1 MERIKHTVAFK
12 ATPQEMQSIKK
23 ACLNLSKSMAENP
36 IAKETFDVAEVGHNA
51 YISATTRNGHT
62 LFEIGMDNNQGSK
75 AYTILQ
81 KNSKTSVDDFLSS
94 EATFKNL
101 ARVYDS
107 LKEAI
112 KRAAEKDV

>member
-1 MERIKHTVAFK
+1 MEKIKHTIAFK
-12 ATPQEMQSIKK
+12 ANPKEMQNIKN

-36 IAKETFDVAEVGHNA
+36 VAKETFDVAEIGHKA
-51 YISATTRNGHT
+51 YISAVTRNGHT
-62 LFEIGMDNNQGSK
+62 SFEVGMDNNKGSK

-94 EATFKNL
+94 ETTFKNF
-101 ARVYDS
+101 ARIYDS

-112 KRAAEKDV
+112 ERAVEKEV

>member
-1 MERIKHTVAFK
+1 MERIKHTIAFK
-12 ATPQEMQSIKK
+12 ANPKEMQNIKN
-23 ACLNLSKSMAENP
+23 ACLNLSKNMAENYT
-36 IAKETFDVAEVGHNA
+36 AKETFDVAELGHKA
-51 YISATTRNGHT
+51 YISAVTHDGQTS
-62 LFEIGMDNNQGSK
+62 FEIGMDNNQGSK

-94 EATFKNL
+94 EATFKNF

-112 KRAAEKDV
+112 KRAAEREV